1 MIIMT
6 KKEILFLADFLRE
19 ENIEEYCFCFFEY
32 EQEREDEDEDEKII
46 RTIYFYNNYY
56 IREDF
61 HCDSTK
67 TKFYS
72 MFKNLNL
79 TEEENEHVED
89 EKLKKLKLKAKIKDF

>member
-1 MIIMT
+1 MT

-19 ENIEEYCFCFFEY
+19 ENIEKYCFCFFEY
-32 EQEREDEDEDEKII
+32 EQEDEEII

-61 HCDSTK
+61 HFNSTK

-72 MFKNLNL
+72 MFRNLNL
-79 TEEENEHVED
+79 TEEENEHVDD